1 MREAGSVTSNLQNT
15 GWGGG
20 VGVLFTIL
28 LTQVFTEK
36 TTCLQLAFE
45 QQSLYVMIAKNSSK
59 LFSTPK

>member
-1 MREAGSVTSNLQNT
+1 MREAGSVTSNLQRT
-15 GWGGG
+15 GWGR

-36 TTCLQLAFE
+36 TACLQLAFA
-45 QQSLYVMIAKNSSK
+45 QQSLYIMIAKNSPK